1 MLAQMIRNL
10 LSNAVRY
17 TDRGRILL
25 GCRRAGDNVRIEV
38 WDSGVGIAE
47 GQLPH
52 IFDEYYQGTEGAE
65 RGGFGLGL
73 AIVKRLGDILDHR
86 VEVRTSGKGTRF
98 FIEVPRGQSS
108 VNRAET
114 APPLHPHDA
123 FRGSVL
129 AIEDE
134 ASVRIALGRLLKLRG
149 VDATIVATATE
160 ALTLVIEHG
169 RRPDV
174 LLSDYNLR
182 ASRDGMETIKHLR
195 AAIGRQVPA
204 VVITGDIRSET
215 VDSITSQGV
224 SVLIKPFS
232 ANELLDALRGK
243 EKRDGGAHSPQPAS

>member
-1 MLAQMIRNL
+1 ME
-10 LSNAVRY
+10 S
-17 TDRGRILL
+17 
-25 GCRRAGDNVRIEV
+25 
-38 WDSGVGIAE
+38 
-47 GQLPH
+47 P
-52 IFDEYYQGTEGAE
+52 
-65 RGGFGLGL
+65 
-73 AIVKRLGDILDHR
+73 
-86 VEVRTSGKGTRF
+86 
-98 FIEVPRGQSS
+98 
-108 VNRAET
+108 
-114 APPLHPHDA
+114 
-123 FRGSVL
+123 
-129 AIEDE
+129 
-134 ASVRIALGRLLKLRG
+134 VRIALGRLLKLRG